1 MFEAS
6 VLCFFIVS
14 IKRFYD
20 ESPFGVF
27 LHLLMALPGL
37 SITRAYKEL
46 TQHDGNGHVLTRKNA
61 NTRQRRFFLFFFF
74 FFCPNEYIGRR
85 ILKNSAPENAP
96 FWQFERDGIT
106 AAVEFETT
114 L

>member
-1 MFEAS
+1 
-6 VLCFFIVS
+6 
-14 IKRFYD
+14 
-20 ESPFGVF
+20 
-27 LHLLMALPGL
+27 MALPAL

-61 NTRQRRFFLFFFF
+61 NTRQRRFFFFF
-74 FFCPNEYIGRR
+74 FFCPNECIGRR

-114 L
+114 LSHNMHWLYDTRPYTFSDSKNTNIQTRK